1 MSEDTAPQASTAARR
16 VARRLVAERG
26 PLPDH
31 LVRSIADRLRRA
43 RTGTDPSTNKRP
55 A

>member
-1 MSEDTAPQASTAARR
+1 MSEVSPAAR
-16 VARRLVAERG
+16 VAVDRMLAERG

-43 RTGTDPSTNKRP
+43 RTVTDPSTNKRP

>member
-1 MSEDTAPQASTAARR
+1 MSEVSPAVRDAVDRM
-16 VARRLVAERG
+16 LAERG

-31 LVRSIADRLRRA
+31 LIRSIAKRLRNAQQTTGHQA
-43 RTGTDPSTNKRP
+43 RKP